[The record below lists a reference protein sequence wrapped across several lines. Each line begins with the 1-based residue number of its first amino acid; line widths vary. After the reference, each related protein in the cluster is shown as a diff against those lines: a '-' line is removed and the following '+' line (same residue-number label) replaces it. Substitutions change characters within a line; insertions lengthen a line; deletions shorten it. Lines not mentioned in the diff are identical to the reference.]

1 MINKINKY
9 INDLS
14 SKETEIRRRAVERLG
29 ELRTEECIEPL
40 LKALGDED
48 WRVRKTAV
56 PALLNFEHNDKIFI
70 GLISSLRSE
79 ENAGLRNAAVEVL
92 TKLGALSV
100 PFLIDTF
107 KDDDRDVRKFVAD
120 ILGDIN
126 DKRAANALINGLS
139 DADENVSLASVES
152 LGKLRDESAI
162 EPLLKALKESDDKLF
177 LYTVIKALE
186 KIGNPKIVDVLIEM
200 INKNG
205 IEKAVVEALGA
216 IGDIKAL
223 DVLTTSFKDK
233 KLRNPALNSIIN
245 IYEKN
250 NEKNIRDKIILK
262 VKETL
267 NDEAV
272 SYLIDALENFNPK
285 VRSSAIKMLGWSKNL
300 RAVKPLL
307 ELIDS
312 DYKNESITAIINIGR
327 DAEDTVIEEITKG
340 NEVVRE
346 AIARILGDIGN
357 KKSVNHLILLIGDEN
372 GHVRQ
377 TSALALGR
385 IGDAAASKAL
395 IDLLN
400 DEYPN
405 VQEAAVDALSRIK
418 DKSLISHFVKMLS
431 NENENIR
438 GNGARILGKI
448 NAKEAVGNLLFMLK
462 DESPYVRQ
470 CAVNAL
476 GSINDPAVEGGLMVA
491 LTDEEKQVRYAA
503 VSVIVGKKNK
513 KFLNPLISLLNDND
527 IWIRVAVVKGIAEIG
542 GKDAVQPIMEML
554 NDKVGVVKIAAIDAI
569 GMIGDKKAANKIVE
583 LINDKDWDVKLAAI
597 KVLGQLKTEGAKSAL
612 EDLMRMEKDAMLKQ
626 YAGDIL
632 GKIEK

>member
-1 MINKINKY
+1 MIKKVNKY
-9 INDLS
+9 INDLLS
-14 SKETEIRRRAVERLG
+14 NETESRRTAVERLG
-29 ELRTEECIEPL
+29 EIHTEECIEPL
-40 LKALGDED
+40 LTALGDKD
-48 WRVRKTAV
+48 WRVRKTV
-56 PALLNFEHNDKIFI
+56 VSALLNFEPNDKIFI
-70 GLISSLRSE
+70 GLISSLRSGD
-79 ENAGLRNAAVEVL
+79 NAGLRNAAVEVL

-100 PFLIDTF
+100 PFLIDAF
-107 KDDDRDVRKFVAD
+107 KDNDRDVRKFIAD

-126 DKRAANALINGLS
+126 DKRAANALVKGLS
-139 DADENVSLASVES
+139 DPDENVCLASVEA

-162 EPLLKALKESDDKLF
+162 EPLLKMLKTGEDNLL

-186 KIGNPKIVDVLIEM
+186 KIGNPRIVDVLITM
-200 INKNG
+200 VNKHG
-205 IEKAVVEALGA
+205 IEKAVVDALGA

-223 DVLTTSFKDK
+223 NVLISAFKDK
-233 KLRNPALNSIIN
+233 RLRNSALVSLIGL
-245 IYEKN
+245 YEKN
-250 NEKNIRDKIILK
+250 NDEGLKNKVILK
-262 VKETL
+262 VKEAL
-267 NDEAV
+267 DEEIIT
-272 SYLIDALENFNPK
+272 YLIEALESINPK
-285 VRSSAIKMLGWSKNL
+285 VRSSAIRMFGWSMNL

-307 ELIDS
+307 KLLDS
-312 DYKNESITAIINIGR
+312 DYKNEIINAIINIGR
-327 DAEDTVIEEITKG
+327 DAEDMVIEEITKG

-346 AIARILGDIGN
+346 AIARILGEIGN
-357 KKSVNHLILLIGDEN
+357 KKSVNHLILLLGDEN

-377 TSALALGR
+377 TSAIALGK
-385 IGDAAASKAL
+385 IGDAVASKAL

-418 DKSLISHFVKMLS
+418 DKSLISHFIKMLS

-476 GSINDPAVEGGLMVA
+476 GSIHDPAVEGGLMIA

-503 VSVIVGKKNK
+503 VSALVGKKNK
-513 KFLNPLISLLNDND
+513 KFLNPLISLLKDND
-527 IWIRVAVVKGIAEIG
+527 IWIRVSVVKGIAEIG
-542 GKDAVQPIMEML
+542 GKDAVQPIIDML
-554 NDKVGVVKIAAIDAI
+554 DDKVGVVRIAAIDAL
-569 GMIGDKKAANKIVE
+569 GRIGDKKMTGRIVG

-597 KVLGQLKTEGAKSAL
+597 KALGQLKAEDAKSAL
-612 EDLMRMEKDAMLKQ
+612 EDLMRLERDTMLRQ
-626 YAGDIL
+626 YASDAL